1 MQRIAVSSIR
11 LELIVVAAFAAL
23 VCSTPTIVRADP
35 SAEAGRPEASD
46 GLKNE
51 QQERKEEQQE
61 YIREHSDASGKMH
74 SDAYVKGMEHV
85 HHMKVAPYIGAKP
98 LGEASPTSS
107 K

>member
-1 MQRIAVSSIR
+1 MQRIAVSSLR

-35 SAEAGRPEASD
+35 TAEAGRPEASE

-74 SDAYVKGMEHV
+74 PDAYVKGMEHV
-85 HHMKVAPYIGAKP
+85 RHMKVAPYIGAKP